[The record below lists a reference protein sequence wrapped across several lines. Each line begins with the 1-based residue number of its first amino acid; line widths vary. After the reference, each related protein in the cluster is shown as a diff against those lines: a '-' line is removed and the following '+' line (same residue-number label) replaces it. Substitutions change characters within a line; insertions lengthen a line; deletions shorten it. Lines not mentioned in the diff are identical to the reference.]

1 MRRISFLPLVLS
13 LLPLLTACAP
23 VEEKT
28 IDRGIAW
35 VRTSA
40 EFNALSLQAFA
51 AASEDLDK
59 FLADRAWSAMP
70 QQINA
75 AELPPAIITDVDE
88 TMVSNVEFQATYEP
102 PFANYKLDDWNAAT
116 VATPLPGAVDFV
128 ARAQAAGV
136 TVFFLTNRPC
146 EAKAGVDDPCP
157 QKAVTVQDLRE
168 AGIDADPEHV
178 LLSNEQPGWD
188 REKLVRREHIAE
200 SYRII
205 MLLGDD
211 LGDFIACTRHKPL
224 APCTQ
229 SATMASRDADV
240 AEHARYW
247 GEGWYILPNPM
258 HGSWTTVE

>member
-1 MRRISFLPLVLS
+1 MRSTRLLPLVLS
-13 LLPLLTACAP
+13 LLPLLPACAP
-23 VEEKT
+23 VAEQT
-28 IDRGIAW
+28 PDRAVRW

-51 AASEDLDK
+51 AANEDLDK
-59 FLADRAWSAMP
+59 FLGDPAWSAMP

-88 TMVSNVEFQATYEP
+88 TMVSNVEFQATFEP

-116 VATPLPGAVDFV
+116 VATPLPGAVDFI

-146 EAKAGVDDPCP
+146 EPKVGVDDPCP

-168 AGIDADPEHV
+168 AGFNADPAQV
-178 LLSNEQPGWD
+178 LLSHERAGWD
-188 REKLVRREHIAE
+188 REKLIRREHIAE

-229 SATMASRDADV
+229 AASIASRDAEV
-240 AEHARYW
+240 EEHARYW
-247 GEGWYILPNPM
+247 GEGWYMLPNPM